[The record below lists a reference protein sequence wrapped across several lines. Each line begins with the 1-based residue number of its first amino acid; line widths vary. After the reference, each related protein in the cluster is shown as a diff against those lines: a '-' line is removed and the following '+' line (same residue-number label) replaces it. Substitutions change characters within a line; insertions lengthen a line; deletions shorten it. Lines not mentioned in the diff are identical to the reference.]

1 MEKENYSVLTKEELV
16 EEMAIFKK
24 VFPEIRI
31 LKESDVKRIY
41 ELKYSDSAV
50 AEDTCA
56 GFFGKATPCKNC
68 VALQAYEDKSKK
80 TKIEIVGN
88 TLYEIIGA
96 YVTVDGEPCVV
107 ELIRPLEED
116 SLLETSVTQVKNRL
130 EDYYSRAYTDV
141 LTGLYNRRYYEEK
154 LKDVHVSAGVALID
168 VDDFKLH
175 NDYYG
180 HNAGDA
186 VLSAVAERVG
196 KELSESDRFIRFG
209 GDEFLLVLFGKTKKQ
224 FYKSLE
230 KIVYDI
236 SETKVDG
243 FEGARLS
250 VSVGG
255 VMIKPNEK
263 TGDAVKRADKLM
275 YLAKKKKNSVITED
289 EEDGAIVSALEKP
302 MVMVVDDSE
311 FNREM
316 LSEILSS
323 EYEIIEAS
331 GGEQCIAL
339 LRSYGYA
346 VSAILL
352 DIIMPGLNGF
362 DVLEYMKLNNMT
374 EDIPVIAITGD
385 ESDETVRKAYELGVS
400 DYVKRPFDA
409 KVVYM
414 RVANAIKMHEKQK
427 SLISALS
434 KEMREKEKNG
444 VLLIELLSEI
454 VEYRGVAIGEHVK
467 HIVVLTKLMLGE
479 LMTKTKK
486 YALTSSDVFLI
497 STAAALHDIGK
508 CAIDQSIV
516 RKEGLYT
523 PEEYEKMKMHT
534 RCGAKII
541 SDLKEYESEPLV
553 KYAHDICLW
562 HHERFDGNG
571 YPDGLVGDEIPIAA
585 QVVSVCDVFDALVSE
600 RSYKKAY
607 DAFIA
612 IEMIKNCECGKFNP
626 VLMECLEGV
635 KDEFIALANEW
646 KE

>member
-1 MEKENYSVLTKEELV
+1 MAKENYSVLTKEELI
-16 EEMAIFKK
+16 EEMVVLKK

-41 ELKYSDSAV
+41 DLKYSDSVV
-50 AEDTCA
+50 AEETCA
-56 GFFGKATPCKNC
+56 GFFEKATPCNNC
-68 VALQAYEDKSKK
+68 VVLQAYEDKSKK

-141 LTGLYNRRYYEEK
+141 LTGIYNRRYYEEK

-168 VDDFKLH
+168 VDDFKLY

-186 VLSAVAERVG
+186 VLSAVAERIG
-196 KELSESDRFIRFG
+196 KELSESDRFIRIG
-209 GDEFLLVLFGKTKKQ
+209 GDEFLLVLFGKTKKH
-224 FYKSLE
+224 FYDSLE
-230 KIVYDI
+230 KIVREIND
-236 SETKVDG
+236 TKIEG

-255 VMIKPNEK
+255 VLIKPNEK
-263 TGDAVKRADKLM
+263 TGDAVRRADKLM

-289 EEDGAIVSALEKP
+289 EEDAAIVSVGKKP
-302 MVMVVDDSE
+302 IVMVVDDSE

-323 EYEIIEAS
+323 EYEVIEAS
-331 GGEQCIAL
+331 GGEQCISL

-374 EDIPVIAITGD
+374 EDIPVITITGD

-414 RVANAIKMHEKQK
+414 RVSNAIKMHEKQK

-434 KEMREKEKNG
+434 NEMREKEKNG

-467 HIVVLTKLMLGE
+467 HVVALTKTMLGE

-486 YALTSSDVFLI
+486 YALTSNDVFLI

-508 CAIDQSIV
+508 CAIDQSVV

-534 RCGAKII
+534 TLGAKII
-541 SDLKEYESEPLV
+541 ADLKEYESEPLV

-562 HHERFDGNG
+562 HHERFDGKG

-585 QVVSVCDVFDALVSE
+585 QVVSVCDVYDALVSE

-607 DAFIA
+607 DSSVA
-612 IEMIKNCECGKFNP
+612 IEMIKNGECGKFNP
-626 VLMECLEGV
+626 VLLECLE
-635 KDEFIALANEW
+635 DIRNEFTEITNSED
-646 KE
+646 